1 MKKTKIK
8 ELLKTKS
15 KQNAEELD
23 SKIASVLAVYCIEN
37 ELHMMTIYKL
47 CKTKQIDQMLD
58 TMYDTTVK
66 EYKLHTPTIERL
78 RNNNTLREEI
88 VQRLKE
94 INLKLPN
101 IW

>member
-66 EYKLHTPTIERL
+66 EYKLHTPTIL
-78 RNNNTLREEI
+78 KIRENE
-88 VQRLKE
+88 VVRQKLVEKLKQ
-94 INLKLPN
+94 INLTLPN
-101 IW
+101 I

>member
-15 KQNAEELD
+15 KQKQEELD

-66 EYKLHTPTIERL
+66 EYKLHTPTIL
-78 RNNNTLREEI
+78 KIRENE
-88 VQRLKE
+88 VVKQKLVEKLKQ
-94 INLKLPN
+94 INLTLPN
-101 IW
+101 I

>member
-8 ELLKTKS
+8 EQLKQKTREK
-15 KQNAEELD
+15 ELD
-23 SKIASVLAVYCIEN
+23 PKISSVLAVYCIEN

-78 RNNNTLREEI
+78 RNNNTVREEI

-94 INLKLPN
+94 LNLKLPN

>member
-8 ELLKTKS
+8 EQLKQKTREK
-15 KQNAEELD
+15 ELD
-23 SKIASVLAVYCIEN
+23 PKISSVLAVYCIEN

-66 EYKLHTPTIERL
+66 EYELHTPTIERL
-78 RNNNTLREEI
+78 RNNNTVREEI

-94 INLKLPN
+94 LNLKLPN

>member
-15 KQNAEELD
+15 KQKQEELD

-58 TMYDTTVK
+58 TMYDTTVR
-66 EYKLHTPTIERL
+66 EYKLHTPTIL
-78 RNNNTLREEI
+78 KIRENE
-88 VQRLKE
+88 VVKQKLVEKLKQ
-94 INLKLPN
+94 INLTLPN
-101 IW
+101 I

>member
-8 ELLKTKS
+8 ELIKTKS
-15 KQNAEELD
+15 KQKQEELD

-58 TMYDTTVK
+58 TMYDTTVR
-66 EYKLHTPTIERL
+66 EYKLHTPTIL
-78 RNNNTLREEI
+78 KIRENE
-88 VQRLKE
+88 VVKQKLVEKLKQ
-94 INLKLPN
+94 INLTLPN
-101 IW
+101 I